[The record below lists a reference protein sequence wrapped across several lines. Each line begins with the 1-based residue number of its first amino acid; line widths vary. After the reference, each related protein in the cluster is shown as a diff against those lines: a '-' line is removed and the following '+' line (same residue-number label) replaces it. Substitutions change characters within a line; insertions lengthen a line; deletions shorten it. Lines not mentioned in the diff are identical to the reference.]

1 MLHAH
6 TSSCFTH
13 SCCCLV
19 DAAILP
25 GKSSTHASSTAAV
38 DMMHFFPAGDEQTDA
53 MLTPRRDLK
62 FGATDSG
69 KEATPA
75 TVSAEAPTSATAPD
89 AGKGNAA
96 SAGPPAFRRA
106 VSFSSESQVLQPR
119 AQA

>member
-1 MLHAH
+1 
-6 TSSCFTH
+6 
-13 SCCCLV
+13 
-19 DAAILP
+19 
-25 GKSSTHASSTAAV
+25 
-38 DMMHFFPAGDEQTDA
+38 MHFFPAGDEQTDA